1 MNNYTTPSRNATP
14 NEYTFNEPPPTPS
27 ASGSSRGAGQ
37 SSAGVAP
44 RTSNMD
50 DDDDEMPPAPNPG
63 SNTAGLVTMTR
74 PMYSKKNVALTADS
88 VTVVVELQAAVSPA
102 VREGLDLVVVLDVS
116 SKDNVGRMKTA
127 MQFVINKLTPTDRL
141 CIVTFADG
149 ATRHNQ
155 LRCMTAAAHKDL
167 EAIVGG
173 LKLATRGGGGA
184 NIKAGMDAALAVFT
198 SRKHTNGRTTNIF
211 LLSNGVQSSTTGG
224 GGGDARLVDVG
235 NVAVFTFGIGKE
247 TDNNAVLSTIARKS
261 AGGTFSTV
269 QDGADLTTPLA
280 ELLGGVLTVVAQ
292 DVKLTL
298 KPNRKEKHLD
308 TMVVAPGLDYQQ
320 TTTDDG
326 KITIQFGALFSGETR
341 KVVIN
346 MKLLPTKE
354 EEDEDEDEEEAE
366 EEDAKL
372 ADAKLSYMRQGDKD
386 SGKAPRLIQ
395 IQRTPHPAAA
405 APAGGDRHSNTSS
418 VVVVLELARRK
429 HAETIR
435 AVRQLADAGN
445 LDVAKDTVMDALNGL
460 ENIMVEEE
468 GQKLVVDNLRDE
480 LRQLLALMDNKD
492 LYSRRGHPYALACE
506 TSHAHQRF
514 AAKGDNSR
522 SFATYRMDNHRDEAT
537 QFVKDLISH
546 QGRRH

>member
-1 MNNYTTPSRNATP
+1 
-14 NEYTFNEPPPTPS
+14 
-27 ASGSSRGAGQ
+27 
-37 SSAGVAP
+37 
-44 RTSNMD
+44 MD

-74 PMYSKKNVALTADS
+74 PMYSKKNVALTAYS
-88 VTVVVELQAAVSPA
+88 VTVVVELQAAISPA

-116 SKDNVGRMKTA
+116 SRMDKDNVGRMKTA

-167 EAIVGG
+167 EATVGG
-173 LKLATRGGGGA
+173 LKATRGGGA

-211 LLSNGVQSSTTGG
+211 LLSNGVQSTT
-224 GGGDARLVDVG
+224 GGGDARLVDIG

-354 EEDEDEDEEEAE
+354 EDEDEDEDEEEAE

-372 ADAKLSYMRQGDKD
+372 ADAKLSYMRQGNKD

-395 IQRTPHPAAA
+395 IQRTPHPAA
-405 APAGGDRHSNTSS
+405 PAGDRHSNTSS

-492 LYSRRGHPYALACE
+492 LYSQRGHPYALACE

-522 SFATYRMDNHRDEAT
+522 SFATYRMDNHRDEAI

-546 QGRRH
+546 HGRRH